1 MTPPLVVDRHVVDD
15 QGAALGQRV
24 VGPLQQS
31 LFGVPSP
38 VVQHELSKCGRPP
51 VAESLFPLAQLAGV
65 GDAKTHVVEAGSH
78 QIKRLRV
85 VARVLLELNQG
96 GRRSMQQDDAEP
108 VLARNSV
115 ILFEPHHVVPHQVAH
130 ASASRA
136 ENEI

>member
-65 GDAKTHVVEAGSH
+65 GDAKTHVVEAGSPRH
-78 QIKRLRV
+78 GSRPQGTLIGRIGGLAQLGDHDVLPRLPRGL
-85 VARVLLELNQG
+85 AIPPG
-96 GRRSMQQDDAEP
+96 WFRR
-108 VLARNSV
+108 
-115 ILFEPHHVVPHQVAH
+115 
-130 ASASRA
+130 
-136 ENEI
+136 